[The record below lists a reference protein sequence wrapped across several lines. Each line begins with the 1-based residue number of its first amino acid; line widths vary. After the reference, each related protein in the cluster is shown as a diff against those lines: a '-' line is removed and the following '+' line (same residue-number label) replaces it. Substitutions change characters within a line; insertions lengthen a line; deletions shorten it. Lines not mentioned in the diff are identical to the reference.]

1 MKKYMRQDEAEEKI
15 RILKNRLAQLRTN
28 PLPGRLDIKT
38 NGRKPE
44 YFHCMVQNGT
54 KERKYLKQS
63 DLPMAKNLAQQVYN
77 KRISSL
83 LDRLSKK
90 ASISSLSVGEID
102 RAVDKVYSDMH
113 PLRQALVTPIQMTA
127 GQKFQAWKARSYQGL
142 GFREDDPK
150 GIITNNHE
158 RVRSKSEKILADLFS
173 SKNIFYKYECPL
185 HLANNIVFYPDF
197 TFFLPP
203 QNQEIYWE
211 HFGLMDSPDYAINTI
226 RKIRTYEENGI
237 FTGIRLI
244 MTFEGLPLTLDTNRA
259 EALID
264 RFQLY
269 HCFREY
275 LPPQTP

>member
-15 RILKNRLAQLRTN
+15 RILKNRLAQLQTK
-28 PLPGRLDIKT
+28 PLPGKLDIKT

-54 KERKYLKQS
+54 KERKYLPQS
-63 DLPMAKNLAQQVYN
+63 DLPVAKNLAQQVYN
-77 KRISSL
+77 RRISRL

-90 ASISSLSVGEID
+90 ASTSSLTVGEID

-113 PLRQALVTPIQMTA
+113 PLRQALVTPVQMTA
-127 GQKFQAWKARSYQGL
+127 GQKFQAWKAHSYQGL

-185 HLANNIVFYPDF
+185 HLSNNIVFYPDF

-226 RKIRTYEENGI
+226 KK
-237 FTGIRLI
+237 FAPMKKTGSS
-244 MTFEGLPLTLDTNRA
+244 P
-259 EALID
+259 
-264 RFQLY
+264 
-269 HCFREY
+269 EY
-275 LPPQTP
+275 GSL

>member
-1 MKKYMRQDEAEEKI
+1 MIIKMRQDEVIDKI
-15 RILKNRLAQLRTN
+15 NLLKNRLSRLKTE
-28 PLPGRLDIKT
+28 PIPGRLEIKT
-38 NGRKPE
+38 NCKQAE
-44 YFHCMVQNGT
+44 YFYCTSENGIV
-54 KERKYLKQS
+54 ERKYLKQS

-102 RAVDKVYSDMH
+102 QAVDKVYSDMH
-113 PLRQALVTPIQMTA
+113 PLRQALVTPVQMTA

-203 QNQEIYWE
+203 RNEEIYWE

-264 RFQLY
+264 RFQL
-269 HCFREY
+269 HQCFREY
-275 LPPQTP
+275 LPPQNP